1 MDNFNMKQWLIENKS
16 GMYSKTL
23 SKEDY
28 SEESD
33 ATSQTQNRGD
43 LSEMNPA
50 ALGAPQA
57 VADTRMQ
64 AKDDQNGDWV
74 DNASMDVVAERRYYR
89 GTEEVE
95 DEEITIN
102 GVDYIITSEVNYE
115 IDEDGDWENWDIV
128 VKQLGKGIGDEYVSV
143 KDPAEIANVQEF
155 LNKSV
160 MNAKSILNRV
170 DTSNA
175 EEPFD
180 DSYEDESRYDETVG
194 YVMKTKSPGDKQF
207 FPGNKR

>member
-28 SEESD
+28 SEES
-33 ATSQTQNRGD
+33 AVTSQTQNRSD

-57 VADTRMQ
+57 AADARMQ

-155 LNKSV
+155 LNQSV

-180 DSYEDESRYDETVG
+180 DSYEDDRYDETVG
-194 YVMKTKSPGDKQF
+194 YVMKTKSPEDKQF
-207 FPGNKR
+207 FPGSKR